1 LRHNDIPFCFFRYY
15 SQVFYFFL
23 FSLSFIK
30 ESREKKKV
38 TKKKR
43 EKENFIKLLFMV

>member
-1 LRHNDIPFCFFRYY
+1 MFRIIFNLR
-15 SQVFYFFL
+15 FYFFL

-30 ESREKKKV
+30 ERREKKKV

-43 EKENFIKLLFMV
+43 EKENFNIKTY